1 MEISQILRG
10 IYPFESIGA
19 TFLFLF
25 GALCT
30 IIQIAPIQINPW
42 DWLLGW
48 IGERFNA
55 GINKKINQLD
65 ERIDKMEDNLNNH
78 IKDKAGKDLQEQRRY
93 LINFVNEGVNGLR
106 HSKESFEDAI
116 RACDAYEEYVKENN
130 VHNGVINSTISAI
143 REKYREHLILTDFPS
158 EDSYFSNTNGGN

>member
-1 MEISQILRG
+1 MSPPYCFILLSISAIPSWIIYLSTDKNGNTRILADVENTNKTATG
-10 IYPFESIGA
+10 IKYITVS
-19 TFLFLF
+19 
-25 GALCT
+25 
-30 IIQIAPIQINPW
+30 
-42 DWLLGW
+42 
-48 IGERFNA
+48 
-55 GINKKINQLD
+55 
-65 ERIDKMEDNLNNH
+65 
-78 IKDKAGKDLQEQRRY
+78 IKDKAGKDLLEQRRY

-143 REKYREHLILTDFPS
+143 REKYREHLILADLPS